1 MTPRYKGQPRNVILA
16 ALGSA
21 KRPKLVVVVDEDID
35 IFDDVK
41 VLWAVSTRMQ
51 ADRDV
56 IVVPAAGGGP
66 LDPSAPEPNL
76 SAMMGIDAT
85 RPFGEEFPD
94 VPEVPGVENV
104 PDLLA
109 LARLRGAKAGP

>member
-1 MTPRYKGQPRNVILA
+1 
-16 ALGSA
+16 
-21 KRPKLVVVVDEDID
+21 
-35 IFDDVK
+35 
-41 VLWAVSTRMQ
+41 
-51 ADRDV
+51 
-56 IVVPAAGGGP
+56 
-66 LDPSAPEPNL
+66 
-76 SAMMGIDAT
+76 MMGIDAT